1 MQQRAITVKN
11 IKSKTKTYNLSSL
24 YSCISMAIL
33 STISTPLLAQDIQNS
48 AEQEVE
54 KIVVTGS
61 PVFRNRTESVSPQLE
76 YGGLFF
82 QQFEPTSVGDMLKRT
97 PGVSFSS
104 DVGEYDAPQMR
115 GLGEGYTQVLI
126 NGKKV
131 PGSSSDRAI
140 FVDRIPAEMVDRI
153 QIIRSP
159 SAAQDSQG
167 VGGTINIILKDG
179 ASFDGGSV
187 KIGGLKADDGTVK
200 GNASFGY
207 GGNTDDM
214 SWTLS
219 AIFQQRYVN
228 KTKQNRFLKPMVTWK
243 MALSLVQ

>member
-82 QQFEPTSVGDMLKRT
+82 QQFEPTSVGDMYARC
-97 PGVSFSS
+97 
-104 DVGEYDAPQMR
+104 
-115 GLGEGYTQVLI
+115 
-126 NGKKV
+126 
-131 PGSSSDRAI
+131 
-140 FVDRIPAEMVDRI
+140 FV
-153 QIIRSP
+153 
-159 SAAQDSQG
+159 
-167 VGGTINIILKDG
+167 
-179 ASFDGGSV
+179 
-187 KIGGLKADDGTVK
+187 
-200 GNASFGY
+200 
-207 GGNTDDM
+207 
-214 SWTLS
+214 
-219 AIFQQRYVN
+219 
-228 KTKQNRFLKPMVTWK
+228 
-243 MALSLVQ
+243 